1 VIDRGNAT
9 AAVFR
14 KDEDLGAF
22 GRIMGEACIRVPMRE
37 QRRIGGVYATLSP
50 SEIGRYGCRDVKISN
65 GRRESQGDVHPE
77 PFHFPRVAAFE
88 PSPGGSG
95 GNPACGVGPKAG

>member
-9 AAVFR
+9 AEVFH

-22 GRIMGEACIRVPMRE
+22 VRIMGEACIRVPMRE

-50 SEIGRYGCRDVKISN
+50 SEIGRY
-65 GRRESQGDVHPE
+65 
-77 PFHFPRVAAFE
+77 A
-88 PSPGGSG
+88 
-95 GNPACGVGPKAG
+95 

>member
-50 SEIGRYGCRDVKISN
+50 SEIGRYGCRDVKIS
-65 GRRESQGDVHPE
+65 
-77 PFHFPRVAAFE
+77 
-88 PSPGGSG
+88 
-95 GNPACGVGPKAG
+95 